1 MYSTCLFC
9 NQPLGTN
16 STFAAFPVGRRL
28 AFDAAKGRL
37 WVVCR
42 KCERWNLSPIE
53 ERWETIEQAEQLYR
67 DTRRRVATAEIGL
80 ARLAGGTELVR
91 IGAPLRPEFAAW
103 RYGDQFG
110 RRRTRQMLIAG
121 AGLAAVGGLIA
132 GGAALGVSLGGF
144 AWGLMQLG
152 RVAIH
157 GGEETIVARVRT
169 EDGRVLPVR
178 RRHLAESTLS
188 PGSDGTLA
196 IDLRYKNGQSRFE
209 GPEAMRIASLVVPA
223 VNRFGGSR
231 RTVAAAVSEI
241 EQEGGPERYVEQLA
255 RRAEAMTAVRHRRSG
270 RGRRGTVGSTG
281 LYGLTPVD
289 RLGLEMAL
297 HEEAERRAMAGELA
311 LLELAWRDA
320 EEVAA
325 IADDMFLPTG
335 VQSALERMRG
345 R

>member
-1 MYSTCLFC
+1 VYSTCIFC
-9 NQPLGTN
+9 NHAFGTN
-16 STFAAFPVGRRL
+16 STFPSFPVGRRL

-42 KCERWNLSPIE
+42 KCERWNLSPLE
-53 ERWETIEQAEQLYR
+53 ERWEAIERAEELYR

-80 ARLAGGTELVR
+80 ARLADGTELVR

-110 RRRTRQMLIAG
+110 RRRTRQMLLAG
-121 AGLAAVGGLIA
+121 AGLVTLGGLVA
-132 GGAALGVSLGGF
+132 GGAAIGMSLGGF
-144 AWGLMQLG
+144 AWALTQMG

-157 GGEETIVARVRT
+157 GSEETIVARVRAD
-169 EDGRVLPVR
+169 DGRVLPVR
-178 RRHLAESTLS
+178 RRHLAETSLS
-188 PGSDGTLA
+188 RGSDGTLA

-231 RTVAAAVSEI
+231 RTVAAAVDVI
-241 EQEGGPERYVEQLA
+241 EEVGGPERYVEQLA
-255 RRAEAMTAVRHRRSG
+255 RRAHVATAVRARAKR
-270 RGRRGTVGSTG
+270 RGRRGKVGTTG
-281 LYGLTPVD
+281 LYGLAPVD

-320 EEVAA
+320 EEIAA
-325 IADDMFLPTG
+325 IADDMFLPAN
-335 VQSALERMRG
+335 VRSSLEQIRTR
-345 R
+345 